1 MNRRF
6 QNEEIRDISE
16 RYADNELYKAISSIG
31 PQLES
36 ELTKFGLCS
45 EECFMEVLELLTVI
59 AEEGKDILP
68 DIDNLWLRKYNEY
81 RRLDRNVGED
91 ETSKTVGIVFGFT
104 ILAIDSSRHPF
115 YRYTLSPRLT
125 DVVASHPF
133 DGWTSTLERIFSVP
147 LPDGWFDT
155 FIEEEPDDGGQLVLP
170 KELDTPNAR
179 KYFAKA
185 IEKTYMEASKDGKY
199 HWIGTDNK
207 GKIAELAYF
216 LGKVYNYQNTISGNA
231 GENFPEDSLNNL
243 FGVTRLYSSLTQ
255 VYFAKRQQ
263 RWRTLIDTI
272 FENNL

>member
-6 QNEEIRDISE
+6 QNEEIRRVSE
-16 RYADNELYKAISSIG
+16 QYAENELYKAIRSIG

-36 ELTKFGLCS
+36 ELLEFGLCS

-59 AEEGKDILP
+59 AEEGEDILP
-68 DIDNLWLRKYNEY
+68 EIDNLWLRKHNEY
-81 RRLDRNVGED
+81 RRLDRNVSED
-91 ETSKTVGIVFGFT
+91 ETSKTVGIVFGFM
-104 ILAIDSSRHPF
+104 ILAIDSSRRSF
-115 YRYTLSPRLT
+115 YRHRLAGLLT
-125 DVVASHPF
+125 SVVASHPF
-133 DGWTSTLERIFSVP
+133 DGWTSTLER
-147 LPDGWFDT
+147 
-155 FIEEEPDDGGQLVLP
+155 FIKEEPDDGGQLVLP

-185 IEKTYMEASKDGKY
+185 IEKKYMEASNDGKY